1 MHSCVRHPHAF
12 DIFATRR
19 GTTLRGRAA
28 SGGCSRP
35 EKQVSASGRG
45 PPVDVVTVSQKAEI
59 KSFSANV
66 HNHQRNGIS
75 CGAVAPGRDAVEN
88 GLLHFASAHGR

>member
-35 EKQVSASGRG
+35 EKQVSASGRSARF
-45 PPVDVVTVSQKAEI
+45 DVVPVSQKAEI

-66 HNHQRNGIS
+66 DNHQGNVIS
-75 CGAVAPGRDAVEN
+75 WGAFAPGRDAVEN
-88 GLLHFASAHGR
+88 GLLHFASGQGR